1 MSDQPVAPVTS
12 SPEEKKSSKT
22 WLIVLVVVLV
32 LCCLCAAGVGAVVY
46 LYQNGD
52 RIFKLGMELAPFA
65 LA

>member
-1 MSDQPVAPVTS
+1 MSNQPAAPAS

-22 WLIVLVVVLV
+22 WLIILVVVIV
-32 LCCLCAAGVGAVVY
+32 LCCLCLVFGYLGYY

-52 RIFKLGMELAPFA
+52 RIFKLTMEAASLA